1 MAYPK
6 RVQMAGAVYHIATR
20 ATGPIRFFRDGVD
33 RVRFLR
39 YLELAGARCGWRIHA
54 YCQLVTHFHLVVTTP
69 EANIA
74 RGMQLLN
81 GWYALSFNKRH
92 GRVGHLVASRYSGR
106 QIEDEGHFY
115 EVCRYVP
122 LNPVRSQL
130 CKRPEDWRWSSYAA
144 TIGAAPAPPF
154 LDDGW
159 LLEQFASDV
168 ATARR
173 SLRRHVEDG
182 LLLLDL
188 PDTSEAL
195 EAA

>member
-1 MAYPK
+1 VGYPK
-6 RVQMAGAVYHIATR
+6 RLQVPDGVYHVATR
-20 ATGPIRFFRDGVD
+20 ATGPIPFFRDGVD

-39 YLELAGARCGWRIHA
+39 YLELAGSRCGWRIHA

-69 EANIA
+69 EPNIA
-74 RGMQLLN
+74 HGMQLLN

-106 QIEDEGHFY
+106 LIETEGHFY

-122 LNPVRSQL
+122 LNLVRSKL

-144 TIGAAPAPPF
+144 TIGVTPPPPF

-159 LLEQFASDV
+159 LLEQFAVDLT
-168 ATARR
+168 AARR
-173 SLRRHVEDG
+173 SLRRHVEEG

-188 PDTSEAL
+188 LETSEAL